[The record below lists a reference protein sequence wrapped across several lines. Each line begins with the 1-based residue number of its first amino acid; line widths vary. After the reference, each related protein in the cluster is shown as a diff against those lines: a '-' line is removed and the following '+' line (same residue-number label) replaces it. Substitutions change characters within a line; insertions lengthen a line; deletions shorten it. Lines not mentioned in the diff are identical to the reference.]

1 MNNASIE
8 IEAASQTIFEY
19 ITNPMHLK
27 SWQPDVVEPTP
38 LPPGGLRVGAHVGAT
53 VQEYG
58 RRFDVD
64 LLVASMTRNENITYR
79 MEAPTVS
86 AMVEYRLVQ
95 WGAHTRVVNNIV
107 MKPKGVLRRLHPF
120 VNGIMNKIMQW
131 KMQSRLRMLRDAVE
145 SHA

>member
-8 IEAASQTIFEY
+8 IEAAPKTIFEY
-19 ITNPMHLK
+19 LTDPKHLK
-27 SWQPDVVEPTP
+27 SWQPDVVEPRP

-53 VQEYG
+53 VKEYG

-64 LLVASMTRNENITYR
+64 LLVAAMTRNEHIAYR

-86 AMVEYRLVQ
+86 ALVEYRLVQ
-95 WGAHTRVVNNIV
+95 WGKHTRVVNNVV
-107 MKPKGVLRRLHPF
+107 MRPKGFLRRLYPLMQG
-120 VNGIMNKIMQW
+120 VMNRIARW
-131 KMQSRLRMLRDAVE
+131 KMESRLRLLRDAVE

>member
-8 IEAASQTIFEY
+8 IEAAPQTIFEY
-19 ITNPMHLK
+19 LTDPRHLK
-27 SWQPDVVEPTP
+27 SWQPDVVEPRP

-64 LLVASMTRNENITYR
+64 LLVAAMTRNEHIAYR

-86 AMVEYRLVQ
+86 ALVEYRLVQ
-95 WGAHTRVVNNIV
+95 WGRYTRVVSNVV
-107 MKPKGVLRRLHPF
+107 MRPKGFLRRVYPLMHG
-120 VNGIMNKIMQW
+120 VMNRIARW
-131 KMQSRLRMLRDAVE
+131 KMESRLRLLRDAVE